1 LKRLDESVRTQLGE
15 ILVRHG
21 RLPLTDAKLCENL
34 LKDYCP
40 EHKEEIALLALAVKE
55 RIASDLLVS
64 QDGLHRDL
72 LRTLLVKRLR
82 KARSLHEG
90 DARWAVDSWAAA
102 IRALAKAEP
111 QISSDLPQLS
121 NSNPSNPRINFG
133 VIDQSAKAVRSLAIS
148 GDTIAAGGDDG
159 IVRFLQPNAPA
170 ILRNYDAP
178 VSSLAFSPNGV
189 LVAAASGTRVEIIDL
204 QSGEMTLLGQIGKQP
219 SLVFSPGGKSLAAA
233 STDSPCEINVW
244 NLQTGG
250 MRVLKGAWKG
260 PSSIS
265 FSPDGK
271 TIAAAGSDLSNA
283 SIRLWDVETATAR
296 IVGSGSRQI
305 TSVAFLPD
313 GKRAVS
319 GSWDETIRI
328 WNIQTGEARILAENC
343 SCISHV
349 AISSDGERIA
359 ASSLDGRIRVWDLQT
374 GRSRTIGECYGV
386 NAIAFS
392 GAVVTGS
399 EDGTVRMWDA
409 DRF

>member
-121 NSNPSNPRINFG
+121 NSNPSNPWTNFG

-189 LVAAASGTRVEIIDL
+189 LVAVASGTRVEIIDL
-204 QSGEMTLLGQIGKQP
+204 QSGEMTLLGQIGNSLPLSSHRAARASPQP
-219 SLVFSPGGKSLAAA
+219 V
-233 STDSPCEINVW
+233 
-244 NLQTGG
+244 
-250 MRVLKGAWKG
+250 R
-260 PSSIS
+260 
-265 FSPDGK
+265 
-271 TIAAAGSDLSNA
+271 
-283 SIRLWDVETATAR
+283 IRLA
-296 IVGSGSRQI
+296 
-305 TSVAFLPD
+305 
-313 GKRAVS
+313 K
-319 GSWDETIRI
+319 
-328 WNIQTGEARILAENC
+328 
-343 SCISHV
+343 
-349 AISSDGERIA
+349 
-359 ASSLDGRIRVWDLQT
+359 
-374 GRSRTIGECYGV
+374 
-386 NAIAFS
+386 
-392 GAVVTGS
+392 
-399 EDGTVRMWDA
+399 
-409 DRF
+409 